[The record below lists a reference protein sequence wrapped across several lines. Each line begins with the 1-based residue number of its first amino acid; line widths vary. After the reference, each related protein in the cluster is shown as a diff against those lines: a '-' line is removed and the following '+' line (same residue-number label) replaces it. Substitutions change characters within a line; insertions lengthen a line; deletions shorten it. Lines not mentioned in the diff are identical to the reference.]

1 MTSKKR
7 KYNSLQK
14 TETRDAWIMM
24 APAIII
30 LLVIAVY
37 PILRTFWLSL
47 HEMVLTDPGS
57 GYPFVGMKNYIKI
70 F

>member
-37 PILRTFWLSL
+37 PILRTFLAKSPTKWYLQIRGVVIRL
-47 HEMVLTDPGS
+47 WG
-57 GYPFVGMKNYIKI
+57 
-70 F
+70 